1 MLKTKTKA
9 LGSPWVLAGVLAVML
24 GVTNEAAAQV
34 VKKSSS
40 GVCHCPGGQ
49 FYERTTNFTEY
60 ETIEACLDSD
70 GREPQRG
77 QGDCSIASAN
87 DAPDR
92 PPRTDNAPAGSQVQ
106 PYGQSASDNAALESY
121 RWRVVMYRE
130 GLAVARDNLD
140 FATRHLGDAE
150 LAVTEARNPETAA
163 KQAEI
168 EDEIEKHH
176 AEWEELLNGDEFSL
190 GDSNRFAARA
200 DELREL
206 QNQYPKLASAERHL
220 SVSSALM
227 LAAQSVL
234 AAQEAA
240 IVSAEALVATAEAA
254 SVSGDT
260 TRLNVTLS
268 AANAVLKAVA
278 ITLTERDNISET
290 DASTHSSPAGRERR
304 WPRGV
309 DSGSLANAW
318 SSAAR
323 AAERAQE
330 IMAALNSGNGAV
342 PPELLEPLPSEPF
355 SPFSV
360 VLTLT
365 SRGYLADP
373 GETATFCIGATS
385 LPVGRSRRISYVP
398 ILTTAADGSQWA
410 IVIGIC

>member
-34 VKKSSS
+34 VKKSPS

-87 DAPDR
+87 DAPDS
-92 PPRTDNAPAGSQVQ
+92 PPRTDNAPAGSQGQ

-121 RWRVVMYRE
+121 RWRVVLYRE
-130 GLAVARDNLD
+130 AVAVARDNLD
-140 FATRHLGDAE
+140 SATRHLGDAE

-168 EDEIEKHH
+168 EDEVEKHF
-176 AEWEELLNGDEFSL
+176 AEWEKHVDEFSL
-190 GDSNRFAARA
+190 GDDNRFAART
-200 DELREL
+200 DELWEL
-206 QNQYPKLASAERHL
+206 QNQYPRLADAERHL

-234 AAQEAA
+234 SAQEAA

-254 SVSGDT
+254 SVSGDA

-268 AANAVLKAVA
+268 AANAVLEAVN

-290 DASTHSSPAGRERR
+290 DASTHSSPTGRERR

-318 SSAAR
+318 NSAARAAR

-330 IMAALNSGNGAV
+330 IVAALNSGNGAV

-355 SPFSV
+355 SPFV
-360 VLTLT
+360 
-365 SRGYLADP
+365 
-373 GETATFCIGATS
+373 
-385 LPVGRSRRISYVP
+385 
-398 ILTTAADGSQWA
+398 
-410 IVIGIC
+410 